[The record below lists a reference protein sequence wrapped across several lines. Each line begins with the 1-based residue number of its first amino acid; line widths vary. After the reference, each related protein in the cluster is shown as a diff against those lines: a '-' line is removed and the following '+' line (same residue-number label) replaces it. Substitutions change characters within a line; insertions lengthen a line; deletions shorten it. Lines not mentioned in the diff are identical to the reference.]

1 VDDPITLKSCAGWLM
16 MITTRRL
23 IRSGF
28 VALAILCTVAPS
40 AKAVLMQADQR
51 ELRGYAP
58 LRANGN
64 GGEAMRRRVRIDARD
79 QPLAEVIRDIQQQ
92 ANLELVFSSELP
104 GLDRRITFRDST
116 STAAVALL
124 RILEGSRIEVLVSR
138 TGQAVLVPRASESLS
153 SLRGVVME
161 AVSGQPLDAAD
172 ISLAPGSHRSL
183 SDAHGR
189 FELRDV
195 RAGTYQLRVRR
206 YGYGDELRNVTIP
219 WAGELDISLR
229 PAPTPLS
236 AMVVRPGVFGVLE
249 ESITPRQAL
258 NRAEIETAPQLGED
272 PFRAIARL
280 PGVASHDLSAAF
292 GVRGGSNRESLL
304 RLDGVEL
311 LEPFHLKDLDAAL
324 SIIDIDAIGG
334 LELMTGGFGV
344 EYGDR
349 LGGVFD
355 MRTASVQPGPPRT
368 TLGISLTNARAASRG
383 SFAGERGHWLASV
396 RRGYIDIALALGNGE
411 DNLSPRFYDALA
423 KVEYQLSSRFLLAA
437 HVLYAN
443 DKLRFHDNP
452 DDPDLDSEYGSS
464 FAWLRLDA
472 EPFDRLSSSTVAS
485 VARLSWDRLGHGV
498 REGDNRALDVRE
510 NRSFDGLGVRQ
521 DWQFAATDDV
531 LFRWGF
537 DVKSQDADYAYFGWA
552 EQFRIENGEPLIDAD
567 TTTADTA
574 AAATYSSTYLAT
586 RWRPAAA
593 LTLELGARWDRWSH
607 ISESRLT
614 PRLNAALSL
623 TPNTTLRLAW
633 GQYAQAQGVHELQV
647 QDGDTRFYPADHA
660 EHREI
665 GLEHAF
671 PGAIDFRVEAYDQRF
686 TELRPRFVNREDAGE
701 LFPELVDSRLRI
713 DPERG
718 FARGVEFF
726 LRKRAPRGFNGSV
739 MYALSSSKHRIDSL
753 WVPRARDQRH
763 AFATDVSWASQ
774 RGWRFSAAWQWHS
787 GWPRTPVN
795 LRVDT
800 LGNNLRVAREWGTY
814 NTARL
819 PSYHRMDIRASRQFN
834 TRRGRVLLFFD
845 VYNLYGREN
854 ARSLAYYVENIVNG
868 KVITAHG
875 IDSLLP
881 RIPSF
886 GVQWEF

>member
-1 VDDPITLKSCAGWLM
+1 
-16 MITTRRL
+16 MITTQRL
-23 IRSGF
+23 IRSGL
-28 VALAILCTVAPS
+28 VALAMLCTLSQS
-40 AKAVLMQADQR
+40 ANAVILQAGGRDVR
-51 ELRGYAP
+51 EYSP
-58 LRANGN
+58 LRSDGN

-79 QPLAEVIRDIQQQ
+79 QRLGDVLRLIQQQ
-92 ANLELVFSSELP
+92 ANLDLVFSNDLP
-104 GLDRRITFRDST
+104 GLDRRLTYRDTT

-124 RILEGSRIEVLVSR
+124 RVLEGSPIDVLVSR
-138 TGQAVLVPRASESLS
+138 AGQAVLVRRTSESPS
-153 SLRGVVME
+153 SLLGVVTE
-161 AVSGQPLDAAD
+161 AVTGQPLDAAD

-189 FELRDV
+189 FELRAV

-206 YGYGDELRNVTIP
+206 YGYGDELRNITFP
-219 WAGELDISLR
+219 LTGELNIALR

-258 NRAEIETAPQLGED
+258 TRAEIEAAPQLGED

-280 PGVASHDLSAAF
+280 PGVASHDFSAAF

-311 LEPFHLKDLDAAL
+311 LEPFHLKDIHAAL

-355 MRTASVQPGPPRT
+355 MRTASVQPGPART

-383 SFAGERGHWLASV
+383 SFAGERGRWLASI

-423 KVEYQLSSRFLLAA
+423 KVEYQLSNRFLLAA
-437 HVLYAN
+437 HVLHAK
-443 DKLRFHDNP
+443 DKLRFHNNP
-452 DDPDLDSEYGSS
+452 DDPDLDSQYGSS

-498 REGDNRALDVRE
+498 REGDSRALDVSE
-510 NRSFDGLGVRQ
+510 NRGFDGLGVRQ
-521 DWQFAATDDV
+521 DWQFAATDNV

-537 DVKSQDADYAYFGWA
+537 DVKSQDADYAYFGWG
-552 EQFRIENGEPLIDAD
+552 EQLRVEAGELLMAVD

-574 AAATYSSTYLAT
+574 AAARYYGAYLAT
-586 RWRPAAA
+586 RWRPVSP

-607 ISESRLT
+607 TTESMLT

-623 TPNTTLRLAW
+623 TPNTTLRVAW
-633 GQYAQAQGVHELQV
+633 GKYAQAQGVHELQV
-647 QDGDTRFYPADHA
+647 QDGDTRFYPAEHA
-660 EHREI
+660 EHREF
-665 GLEHAF
+665 GLEQAL
-671 PGAIDFRVEAYDQRF
+671 PGAIDLRLEAYDQRF
-686 TELRPRFVNREDAGE
+686 TDMRPRFVNRDDAGE

-718 FARGVEFF
+718 LARGVEFF
-726 LRKRAPRGFNGSV
+726 VRKRAPHGFNGSA
-739 MYALSSSKHRIDSL
+739 MYALSSSKHRIDGV

-774 RGWRFSAAWQWHS
+774 NGWRFSAAWQWHS

-834 TRRGRVLLFFD
+834 TRRGRVLLFLD

-854 ARSLAYYVENIVNG
+854 ARSLSYYVENIVNG

-875 IDSLLP
+875 IDGLLP